1 MSRIQQKSGSSKI
14 ENIWNLWN
22 AAAVLRD
29 EYYGDLAAGR
39 FKQHVS

>member
-22 AAAVLRD
+22 VAAAVLRD

-39 FKQHVS
+39 F